1 MLYSRRRGKYSL
13 ADFDLVAAAA
23 SQIGLASRQA
33 RNYAHEKRQASALAA
48 LYQLTHE
55 VSKHLTPRDVAHH
68 AFPIMQR
75 ELACKRMWMGV
86 LNEQG
91 THIVGQ
97 GGFGPGIRGPIL
109 NIQIELDLR
118 HDFFDEALRSRQ
130 PVIVHQGTPM
140 ECSGLNRI
148 IQKLTPGTFV
158 VVPLVSVGRVV
169 GVIVAEPLIPS
180 QFLAQSK
187 IALLQSMANE
197 IATVILARRFEA
209 RMAETNKMKM
219 AGLLASG
226 VAHNFNNLLQ
236 AIMGQASLLEMQ
248 VTKDSPI
255 YASSRMIV
263 TATERGATLIKQ
275 LLAFSAQGSNEP
287 KKLSMNEL
295 LEESKDIYRSV
306 VGPEIAFELKLATEL
321 PLIRGDYSQIQQAI
335 TNLLI
340 NAKEAMHGKIG
351 GIVKISTAMV
361 RLHSGEV
368 DPDLAPGVYVR
379 VDIEDTGI
387 GMDQERQSRC
397 FEPFYTTKAPDA
409 GTGLGFGGI
418 GLGLSTAYAI
428 LKNHDGIITVSS
440 ELGEGSTFS
449 LFIPARSVSE
459 SVSESDSE
467 EEKIDEEVPP
477 LEQQRG
483 GAAASEAVSQLL
495 VTGRLETGRLEGK
508 KGGGI
513 TLVNGSAKSS
523 SSKSIPSERGS
534 GVA

>member
-1 MLYSRRRGKYSL
+1 
-13 ADFDLVAAAA
+13 
-23 SQIGLASRQA
+23 
-33 RNYAHEKRQASALAA
+33 
-48 LYQLTHE
+48 
-55 VSKHLTPRDVAHH
+55 
-68 AFPIMQR
+68 
-75 ELACKRMWMGV
+75 
-86 LNEQG
+86 
-91 THIVGQ
+91 
-97 GGFGPGIRGPIL
+97 
-109 NIQIELDLR
+109 
-118 HDFFDEALRSRQ
+118 
-130 PVIVHQGTPM
+130 
-140 ECSGLNRI
+140 
-148 IQKLTPGTFV
+148 
-158 VVPLVSVGRVV
+158 
-169 GVIVAEPLIPS
+169 
-180 QFLAQSK
+180 
-187 IALLQSMANE
+187 
-197 IATVILARRFEA
+197 
-209 RMAETNKMKM
+209 
-219 AGLLASG
+219 
-226 VAHNFNNLLQ
+226 
-236 AIMGQASLLEMQ
+236 
-248 VTKDSPI
+248 
-255 YASSRMIV
+255 MIV